1 MIEELPVKLTGA
13 IATPWT
19 ERLMKIDK
27 TSKKLDENRASTFH
41 TFVMKA
47 MFLCKRGRPDINM
60 GLSFWATRVKE
71 PTESDWS
78 KLLNIMNFLR
88 KIKDDVLRLEADDTQ
103 SLKWYL
109 DAAFAVH
116 PDMKSQTGSAFTLEK
131 STIISSS
138 SKQKTNSRSS
148 TEAELNGVDD
158 QIGKVLWTKRFLEAQ
173 GFEVRLNIIY
183 QNNQSTMKL
192 AMNDDTSSGK
202 RTRHFDI
209 KLFYVTDLIGKGEVQ
224 GMYCPTDEMIANY
237 NPKPLVGSK
246 FIKFRD
252 LIMNLSDIHHLVGQ
266 ECVGK
271 QIHIHMKLASDSD
284 ESAMTIKREPTE
296 GKTPQICNA
305 NEFLFYVV
313 L

>member
-1 MIEELPVKLTGA
+1 MRDYVQGMIEEFPVKLTGIA
-13 IATPWT
+13 ATPWT

-27 TSKKLDENRASTFH
+27 TSKKLEAERASTFH

-60 GLSFWATRVKE
+60 GISFLATRVKE

-78 KLLNIMNFLR
+78 KLLKVMNFVKR
-88 KIKDDVLRLEADDTQ
+88 TKDDVPTLEADDTQ

-116 PDMKSQTGSAFTLEK
+116 PDMKSHTGSTFTLGK
-131 STIISSS
+131 GTIISSS
-138 SKQKTNSRSS
+138 TKQKTNSRSS

-158 QIGKVLWTKRFLEAQ
+158 HIGKVLWTKRFLEAQ
-173 GFEVRLNIIY
+173 GFEVKLNIIY
-183 QNNQSTMKL
+183 QDNQSTMKL
-192 AMNDDTSSGK
+192 AMNGKTSSGK

-224 GMYCPTDEMIANY
+224 VMYCPTDEMVADY
-237 NPKPLVGSK
+237 NTKPLVGSK
-246 FIKFRD
+246 FVKFRD

-266 ECVGK
+266 QECVGK
-271 QIHIHMKLASDSD
+271 QINIHM
-284 ESAMTIKREPTE
+284 
-296 GKTPQICNA
+296 
-305 NEFLFYVV
+305 YVISPV
-313 L
+313 YAPLRIVPCCYRYTSSQR